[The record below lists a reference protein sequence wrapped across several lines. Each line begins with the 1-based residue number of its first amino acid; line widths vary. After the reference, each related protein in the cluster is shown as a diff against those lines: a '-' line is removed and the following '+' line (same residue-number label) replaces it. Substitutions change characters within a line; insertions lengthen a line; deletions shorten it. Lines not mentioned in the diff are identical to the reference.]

1 MLWLTLLPA
10 VLICVLLFS
19 YVWTILWLRPERIR
33 QRLRRQGVKGPKPSL
48 LLGNIPEMRRIQK
61 QLAESDHQEQQ
72 AAGGSHR
79 FSSNYMAA
87 LFPYFHH
94 WNKVYGMS
102 APLVLN

>member
-79 FSSNYMAA
+79 FSANYIKYSFFCFV
-87 LFPYFHH
+87 LF
-94 WNKVYGMS
+94 
-102 APLVLN
+102 